1 MYVVLADDDLD
12 VRQALI
18 CLLEDEGDLQLVTE
32 AKSADELLQSVTGTC
47 PDLVLL
53 DWELPGIN
61 GCDLLAQIHEA
72 CPTVKVI
79 ALSAYPEACEEAASA
94 GVQWFVSKGDPPERL
109 VATVR
114 SLRASSAI

>member
-1 MYVVLADDDLD
+1 MYVILADDDLD

-18 CLLEDEGDLQLVTE
+18 CLLQDECDLQLATE
-32 AKSADELLQSVTGTC
+32 TKNADELLRSLTGTC

-53 DWELPGIN
+53 DWELPGID
-61 GCDLLAQIHEA
+61 GCDLLAQIHEI

-94 GVQWFVSKGDPPERL
+94 GIQWFVSKGDPPERL
-109 VATVR
+109 LAVIH
-114 SLRASSAI
+114 SLRTTNAI

>member
-1 MYVVLADDDLD
+1 MYIVLADDDND

-18 CLLEDEGDLQLVTE
+18 CLLENECDLQLAIE
-32 AKSADELLQSVTGTC
+32 SRNADELLCSLTGKC

-53 DWELPGIN
+53 DWELPGVD
-61 GCDLLAQIHEA
+61 GCDLLDQIREI
-72 CPTVKVI
+72 CPAVKVI

-109 VATVR
+109 LAVIRGLSATN
-114 SLRASSAI
+114 AI